1 MGRRS
6 AASGKCAQAVEVVDG
21 GRAQFPAVC
30 CQHLCTHHLLCARP
44 PPLQLF
50 SWPGSSASVAFQGA
64 TAVTVVLDA
73 TIANLP
79 AGDRWLGNLSNTNI
93 EVPNAVFQ
101 VSAAAPPAA
110 SWCCFN

>member
-1 MGRRS
+1 
-6 AASGKCAQAVEVVDG
+6 
-21 GRAQFPAVC
+21 
-30 CQHLCTHHLLCARP
+30 
-44 PPLQLF
+44 
-50 SWPGSSASVAFQGA
+50 
-64 TAVTVVLDA
+64 VTVVLDA